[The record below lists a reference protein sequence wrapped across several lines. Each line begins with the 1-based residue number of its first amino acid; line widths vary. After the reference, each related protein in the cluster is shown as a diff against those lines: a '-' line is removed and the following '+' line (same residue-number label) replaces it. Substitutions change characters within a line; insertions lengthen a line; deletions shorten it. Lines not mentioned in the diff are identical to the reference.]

1 MVNFLGDPGRAIFI
15 NEVLAD
21 PPDGI
26 AGDANH
32 DGVRDGTQDE
42 FVELVNGSASETIGL
57 GGWTV
62 KSRAT
67 GSTTETTRFTFPVA
81 TSVAAGESLVL
92 FGGGNFKT
100 TDPVF
105 GCAQIFKATSAS
117 SGLSLTNTGLTILV
131 RDSAGNLITQFSY
144 GGSTGLD
151 GNSSQS
157 LTRSPDINGSFV
169 LHTTPGANGRRFS
182 PGLRLDGT
190 PFGNCP
196 GHLTSLTISPSS
208 TGITAGQDI
217 QFNARAFDEYGRT
230 MTGVTINFASDN
242 TRVATVDSTST
253 NPSTGIATANVT
265 GRNQGTAH
273 IQATATRDGL
283 TLNSPTA
290 TLNVI
295 PRVSRI
301 DVAPATTTINRGNT
315 GGFTATAFD
324 QNSQPLD
331 GVTFT
336 WNSSNPNIA
345 TIDSA
350 GLVRGAGIGNVTITA
365 SAPDGTGG
373 TASATATL
381 NVQVPLV
388 INEINAD
395 VALDNSATMAIE
407 GDANHDG
414 VRNSDDDEFVELL
427 NNSNNSV
434 DLSGVIVAD
443 ATSNR
448 FTFPANATLAAGRAV
463 VIFGGGNPAVNDPA
477 FGGALIF
484 TASSL
489 SLNDTADTV
498 NVKLAGGGGDV
509 IIATQTYG
517 SSG

>member
-157 LTRSPDINGSFV
+157 LTRSPDITGSFV
-169 LHTTPGANGRRFS
+169 LHSTPAAANGRRFS

-190 PFGNCP
+190 PFAVCP
-196 GHLTSLTISPSS
+196 GHLTSVTVSPSS
-208 TGITAGQDI
+208 TSIAAGQNT
-217 QFNARAFDEYGRT
+217 QFTARAVDEYGRI

-242 TRVATVDSTST
+242 PPVATVDS
-253 NPSTGIATANVT
+253 
-265 GRNQGTAH
+265 
-273 IQATATRDGL
+273 
-283 TLNSPTA
+283 
-290 TLNVI
+290 
-295 PRVSRI
+295 
-301 DVAPATTTINRGNT
+301 
-315 GGFTATAFD
+315 
-324 QNSQPLD
+324 
-331 GVTFT
+331 
-336 WNSSNPNIA
+336 SS
-345 TIDSA
+345 
-350 GLVRGAGIGNVTITA
+350 
-365 SAPDGTGG
+365 
-373 TASATATL
+373 
-381 NVQVPLV
+381 
-388 INEINAD
+388 
-395 VALDNSATMAIE
+395 
-407 GDANHDG
+407 
-414 VRNSDDDEFVELL
+414 
-427 NNSNNSV
+427 
-434 DLSGVIVAD
+434 
-443 ATSNR
+443 
-448 FTFPANATLAAGRAV
+448 
-463 VIFGGGNPAVNDPA
+463 
-477 FGGALIF
+477 
-484 TASSL
+484 
-489 SLNDTADTV
+489 
-498 NVKLAGGGGDV
+498 
-509 IIATQTYG
+509 
-517 SSG
+517 